1 MADRVEGSP
10 EASAPMEPDTSEN
23 APLLQEQEH
32 QNVNLGPP
40 PPFIA
45 SKWILQL
52 TWVEDR
58 FLDWTNFQTPL
69 TYIRDRLFTFERC
82 CYIAY
87 IFIALFSPLKVFVK
101 DEKKDKTEE
110 NTAHFHS

>member
-1 MADRVEGSP
+1 MTFETRVTIPRNLQLKMADRVEGSP

-45 SKWILQL
+45 SK
-52 TWVEDR
+52 
-58 FLDWTNFQTPL
+58 
-69 TYIRDRLFTFERC
+69 
-82 CYIAY
+82 
-87 IFIALFSPLKVFVK
+87 
-101 DEKKDKTEE
+101 
-110 NTAHFHS
+110 